1 MIKHIV
7 KDPKAEKQEK
17 KMCKGLVLFGFVS
30 HRNFQN
36 RSYPGGVL
44 PIMAYTGRL
53 RPKGVPFLGF
63 SYMHFMA
70 VKKSIKCSGVVV
82 YSYFKGQ
89 CIELDM

>member
-1 MIKHIV
+1 MG
-7 KDPKAEKQEK
+7 
-17 KMCKGLVLFGFVS
+17 KGLVGFGVVS
-30 HRNFQN
+30 LRNVQN

-44 PIMAYTGRL
+44 PRIAYTGRV

-63 SYMHFMA
+63 RYMYFIA
-70 VKKSIKCSGVVV
+70 VKKSIKRSGVVV

>member
-1 MIKHIV
+1 MG
-7 KDPKAEKQEK
+7 
-17 KMCKGLVLFGFVS
+17 KGHVRFGVVS
-30 HRNFQN
+30 HRNVQN

-53 RPKGVPFLGF
+53 RPKGIPFIGF

-70 VKKSIKCSGVVV
+70 VKKSIKRSGVVV
-82 YSYFKGQ
+82 YSYCKGQ

>member
-1 MIKHIV
+1 MG
-7 KDPKAEKQEK
+7 
-17 KMCKGLVLFGFVS
+17 KGHVRFGVVS
-30 HRNFQN
+30 HRNVQN

-53 RPKGVPFLGF
+53 RPKGIPFIGF
-63 SYMHFMA
+63 SYILFTA
-70 VKKSIKCSGVVV
+70 VKKAIKRSGV